1 MKRFVKLEYKDDHNM
16 IEQLNIFK
24 GLVNQLT
31 KIDMKID
38 DKLQARLLFS
48 PLPES

>member
-1 MKRFVKLEYKDDHNM
+1 MFLQM
-16 IEQLNIFK
+16 SI
-24 GLVNQLT
+24 VNDNYVSEIP
-31 KIDMKID
+31 KESEAIIVKID